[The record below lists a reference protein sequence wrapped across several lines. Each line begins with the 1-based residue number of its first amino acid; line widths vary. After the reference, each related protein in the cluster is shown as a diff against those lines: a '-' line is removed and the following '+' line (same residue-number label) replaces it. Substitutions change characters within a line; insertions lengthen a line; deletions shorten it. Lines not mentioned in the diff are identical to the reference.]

1 VGSNESFEKEARRLY
16 RTALETEVAP
26 ALSML
31 GFEIKGKGGYSLQWN
46 DAFEFVTNMSE
57 SKSNKFGAQ
66 RFEVL
71 FSIWLMQSEDRH
83 VRGIWLPIPRDWRF
97 DSLEEMDGV
106 GQRLLEGVLN
116 SAVPLAEEKWGAP
129 TNSELAAMAART
141 DLEAARSM
149 GAWHIPGS
157 GY

>member
-1 VGSNESFEKEARRLY
+1 
-16 RTALETEVAP
+16 
-26 ALSML
+26 ML
-31 GFEIKGKGGYSLQWN
+31 GFEIRGKGGYSLQWN
-46 DAFEFVTNMSE
+46 DTFDFATNMRE
-57 SKSNKFGAQ
+57 SKSKKFGAQ

-83 VRGIWLPIPRDWRF
+83 VCGIWLPIPRDWTF
-97 DSLEEMDGV
+97 DSLEEMGGV

-116 SAVPLAEEKWGAP
+116 SAVPLAEEKWVAP
-129 TNSELAAMAART
+129 SNSELAVMAART
-141 DLEAARSM
+141 DLGVARSM